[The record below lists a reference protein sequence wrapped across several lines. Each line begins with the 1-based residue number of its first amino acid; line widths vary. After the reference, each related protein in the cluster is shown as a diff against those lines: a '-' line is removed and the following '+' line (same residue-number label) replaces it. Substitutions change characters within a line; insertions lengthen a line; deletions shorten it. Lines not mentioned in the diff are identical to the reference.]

1 MYLAEMR
8 ALYDVVHETAKS
20 QETIPN
26 CTSMLFLIYRTTSQR
41 NHAKVVFDFFP
52 Q

>member
-8 ALYDVVHETAKS
+8 ALYDVEHETAKS

-26 CTSMLFLIYRTTSQR
+26 CTSMLFLRTTSQR